1 MCGAGP
7 RVRQMA
13 TQNKWWLKERLSNEQ
28 EKVIKYIAIVETVG
42 TVPFCVITNLK
53 SRSFHIIILF
63 PYWWLSCNKLFS
75 LSVNKHWGLAGREK
89 KWFVVSGIG
98 DHYWSSYWFS
108 NKQHYLFFF
117 YPSGIDFCTSL
128 IFEKSNS
135 LHSSKECSAQYHP
148 QGGWCR
154 HPTPSNKIRQINQNS
169 TSVFDWR
176 VWWCPRLGDFFF

>member
-108 NKQHYLFFF
+108 NKQHYLSQEGHYTQKIQYSTTFRIGRGSVDKESLLLHFHAA
-117 YPSGIDFCTSL
+117 PEKILDFS
-128 IFEKSNS
+128 F
-135 LHSSKECSAQYHP
+135 
-148 QGGWCR
+148 
-154 HPTPSNKIRQINQNS
+154 QIQFC
-169 TSVFDWR
+169 VG
-176 VWWCPRLGDFFF
+176 PADFIQT